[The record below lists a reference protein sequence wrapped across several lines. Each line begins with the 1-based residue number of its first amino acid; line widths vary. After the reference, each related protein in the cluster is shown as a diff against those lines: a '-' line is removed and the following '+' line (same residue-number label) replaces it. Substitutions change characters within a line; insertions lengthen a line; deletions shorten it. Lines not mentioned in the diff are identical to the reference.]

1 MVFFSSSKS
10 MNHDII
16 STKHILKQHQLRAI
30 SSRDDEDFQRLHV
43 RRGCL
48 FSDAFCGFSKPTFNA
63 SKPLKV
69 SFIGEHAVDSGGPR
83 REFYRHLIPETFS
96 KSGLF
101 AGWPEHVVPLHNI
114 DAVATNKYYVV
125 GKMLASCLVQGGQP
139 PVCFAHAV
147 ADYLVYDQVRSIPCI
162 EDIPDYEVQQFMLQ
176 V

>member
-1 MVFFSSSKS
+1 M
-10 MNHDII
+10 
-16 STKHILKQHQLRAI
+16 
-30 SSRDDEDFQRLHV
+30 
-43 RRGCL
+43 
-48 FSDAFCGFSKPTFNA
+48 
-63 SKPLKV
+63 